1 MYRIDGLGEVLPDY
15 DTFVIDLW
23 GVMHHGG
30 QILPEAKALIEA
42 IGRARKL
49 HMFLS
54 NAPRR
59 TAVVQRQLVERGLH
73 EEAAQ
78 FVHTSGEEG
87 WQFLKRNPA
96 NWQRGFVFEP
106 AGGAEEM
113 YQDLPYEW
121 STELEGADF
130 ALVVGVPMETPNLVP
145 YRDRLAAMAKRDIPL
160 VCVNP
165 DLWVRVGNTLRICAG
180 LVAQLYEQEFGGRAI
195 YFGKPHDAVYQTVL
209 AKTGARDSAHVLAI
223 GDLVETDVRGGRN
236 AGFATCLIEGGVLA
250 TRFGFGPGA
259 RARDVD
265 LQAEFAKHQVQPNY
279 VSPLFRL

>member
-1 MYRIDGLGEVLPDY
+1 MYRIDGLGDILADY

-30 QILPEAKALIEA
+30 QILPEAKALIDA
-42 IGRARKL
+42 IQRAGKL

-59 TAVVQRQLVERGLH
+59 TQIVKRQLVDRGLD
-73 EEAAQ
+73 EGPAQ
-78 FVHTSGEEG
+78 NVHTSGEEG
-87 WQFLKRNPA
+87 WHFLKRNPA
-96 NWQRGFVFEP
+96 SWKCGFVFEP
-106 AGGAEEM
+106 AGGAKEM
-113 YQDLPYEW
+113 YDGLDMAWTNDPQE
-121 STELEGADF
+121 ADF
-130 ALVVGVPMETPNLVP
+130 ALVVGVPMETPNLDG
-145 YRDRLAAMAKRDIPL
+145 YHERLATMAKRGLPL

-180 LVAQLYEQEFGGRAI
+180 LVAQLYEQEFGGRSI
-195 YFGKPHDAVYQTVL
+195 YFGKPHDAVYQSVL
-209 AKTGARDSAHVLAI
+209 AKTGSQERSRVLAI
-223 GDLVETDVRGGRN
+223 GDLVETDVRGGSQ

-259 RARDVD
+259 RARDID
-265 LQAEFAKHQVQPNY
+265 LQGEFDKHEVTPTY